1 MKKNVD
7 LTEGTIWK
15 QLLLFCL
22 PIMFGT
28 LFQQLYNAVDV
39 VVVGQ
44 FVGAD
49 AIAPYYMLVAFS
61 KSPAAPSAAWGSLSF
76 RWF

>member
-28 LFQQLYNAVDV
+28 LFQRY
-39 VVVGQ
+39 
-44 FVGAD
+44 
-49 AIAPYYMLVAFS
+49 ITPSMLWS
-61 KSPAAPSAAWGSLSF
+61 SDSLSV
-76 RWF
+76 RMRLQVWADRREW